1 MSGFKLANDSFPRAG
16 RDGQAAPGSNL
27 RPDLRPD
34 GDHALGL
41 TVHSMPSPQQTLDGD
56 GPRTA
61 TGRWK
66 MILVLLVCAAPVI
79 ASYFMYYVVR
89 PDGRRNFGEL
99 IDPQRPLPDQP
110 VADLAGKA
118 SNLRALKGQWLLV
131 SVAGGACNDACTRH
145 LYLQRQL
152 RESLGKNKDRLDW
165 VWLVSDDQ
173 PVPAKLREAITGV
186 PGGSLNASLSASPGV
201 SLSGAAVLRVPL
213 QPLGQ
218 WLQPAPGHQ
227 LAEHLYVV
235 DPMGNW
241 MLRFPAGLDLP
252 AAAKAKRD
260 IERLLRAANSWD
272 QAGRQP

>member
-1 MSGFKLANDSFPRAG
+1 MSGFKLANDSFTR
-16 RDGQAAPGSNL
+16 AAPSGPGAAL
-27 RPDLRPD
+27 PD
-34 GDHALGL
+34 GDHALDL
-41 TVHSMPSPQQTLDGD
+41 TVHTMPSPQQTRDGD
-56 GPRTA
+56 GQRTA

-99 IDPQRPLPDQP
+99 IDPQRPLPDLP
-110 VADLAGKA
+110 GANLAGQA
-118 SNLRALKGQWLLV
+118 NSLRLLKGQWLLV
-131 SVAGGACNDACTRH
+131 SVAGGACDDACTRH

-165 VWLVSDDQ
+165 VWLVSDGQ
-173 PVPAKLREAITGV
+173 PVPAKLGEAL
-186 PGGSLNASLSASPGV
+186 GG
-201 SLSGAAVLRVPL
+201 SLSGAAVLRVPQQQL
-213 QPLGQ
+213 SA

-227 LAEHLYVV
+227 LPDHLYVV

-241 MLRFPAGLDLP
+241 MLRFPAALDLP

-260 IERLLRAANSWD
+260 LERLLRASDSWD
-272 QAGRQP
+272 QPGRQP